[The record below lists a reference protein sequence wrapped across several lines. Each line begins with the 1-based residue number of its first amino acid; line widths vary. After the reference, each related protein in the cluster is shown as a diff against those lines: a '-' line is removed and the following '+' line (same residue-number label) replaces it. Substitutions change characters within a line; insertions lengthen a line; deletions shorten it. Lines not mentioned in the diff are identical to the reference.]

1 MPQLS
6 YFLRQL
12 DVESAAKRVAAQLR
26 ASGPRTGSGTKS
38 TVELSGMVAPI
49 RSHLEAAA
57 GALKA
62 LKEASGYHWVDLGQL
77 FGVTVQ

>member
-1 MPQLS
+1 
-6 YFLRQL
+6 
-12 DVESAAKRVAAQLR
+12 
-26 ASGPRTGSGTKS
+26 
-38 TVELSGMVAPI
+38 MVAPI

-62 LKEASGYHWVDLGQL
+62 VKEASGYHWVDLGQL